1 LAKVNLTV
9 PGRSFGGSQPG
20 TPSSAVVIS
29 AEKMTPKQ
37 LARSEEK
44 RKKVEALAVN
54 KSQSRMTRSR
64 KNRERRDKL
73 IDHLLRT
80 PTPEEP
86 RVLVDLGEHDQ
97 DDEQDERMRLLEDIN
112 KR

>member
-1 LAKVNLTV
+1 
-9 PGRSFGGSQPG
+9 
-20 TPSSAVVIS
+20 
-29 AEKMTPKQ
+29 
-37 LARSEEK
+37 
-44 RKKVEALAVN
+44 
-54 KSQSRMTRSR
+54 MTRSR